1 MKIKKYVADTSHQA
15 MQMLKAELGPD
26 AVVLSTRMVREKGI
40 FKYFKKPLVEITV
53 AYEEKDLIKN
63 KQYAEKNNN
72 IEEIQSELNEI
83 KGLVKN
89 LSVNNDMDKLNLEIL
104 KEYYDKLVEN
114 GVIPKIAFDILK
126 KIELEIDLKSKDKST
141 MRNIIE
147 YHLIEVLGD
156 SKGISIEDEQKVI
169 FFIGATGVG
178 KTTTLAKIAANLVL
192 DNTDEIGLVT
202 SDTYRIAAV
211 EQLKIYSNILQLP
224 LEIVYNKN
232 DTLGAIEKFKD
243 KKIILID
250 TAGRNHNDL
259 KQIKQLNEVLE
270 IDVKKEIFLVISANT
285 DYDVLKNLIEKYSY
299 LDEFKLIV
307 TKIDEVENHG
317 VLLNIKYLTD
327 REISY
332 YTTGQNV
339 PDDIKKLD
347 PKEILDEIIGENLYE
362 WSSRKTKKINVKYY

>member
-1 MKIKKYVADTSHQA
+1 MKIKKYVADTNHEA

-63 KQYAEKNNN
+63 KQYLQKNNNN
-72 IEEIQSELNEI
+72 IEDIQNELNEI

-89 LSVNNDMDKLNLEIL
+89 LSTNNKTDKLNLEIL
-104 KEYYDKLVEN
+104 IEYYNILIEN
-114 GVIPKIAFDILK
+114 GVLPKIAFDILK
-126 KIELEIDLKSKDKST
+126 KIELEIDLKSKDNST
-141 MRNIIE
+141 TRNIIE
-147 YHLIEVLGD
+147 YHLLEVLGE
-156 SKGISIEDEQKVI
+156 SKGVSIEDEQKVI

-192 DNTDEIGLVT
+192 ENTDEIGLIT

-232 DTLGAIEKFKD
+232 DTLKSIEKFQE
-243 KKIILID
+243 KKVILID

-259 KQIKQLNEVLE
+259 KQIKQLDEVLD
-270 IDVKKEIFLVISANT
+270 IDVKKEIFLVVSANT
-285 DYDVLKNLIEKYSY
+285 DYEVLKDLIDKYSY

-307 TKIDEVENHG
+307 TKIDEVQNYG

-347 PKEILDEIIGENLYE
+347 PKEILNEIIGENPYE
-362 WSSRKTKKINVKYY
+362 